1 MNIFIEPEEIEKLAD
16 LILAL
21 RTKMDEHNI
30 KGINIKTGKV
40 NYNEPYNKPGNEKE
54 REWKYKSAPLFNVNS
69 NTVSHLDV
77 HRCETCAYE
86 SLRISEPP
94 CYSCGIE
101 EGRYDNWK
109 ERTEI
114 E

>member
-21 RTKMDEHNI
+21 RTKMEEHNV
-30 KGINIKTGKV
+30 KAVNIKTGKV
-40 NYNEPYNKPGNEKE
+40 NYSELCDKPKSE
-54 REWKYKSAPLFNVNS
+54 RYVWDDKKHKLVPIKRSC
-69 NTVSHLDV
+69 D
-77 HRCETCAYE
+77 TCAYE
-86 SLRISEPP
+86 SLRFDEPP
-94 CYSCGIE
+94 CNSCGIE
-101 EGRYDNWK
+101 EGRYENWK

>member
-21 RTKMDEHNI
+21 RTKMEECNV
-30 KGINIKTGKV
+30 KSVNIKTGEV
-40 NYNEPYNKPGNEKE
+40 NYSDLDDKSKVGTYVWDDKKHKPVLKDAIQI
-54 REWKYKSAPLFNVNS
+54 RDC
-69 NTVSHLDV
+69 T
-77 HRCETCAYE
+77 TCAYANF
-86 SLRISEPP
+86 RFTDPP
-94 CYSCGIE
+94 CSTCGYE

-109 ERTEI
+109 ERTET